1 VFSVVRVSF
10 RVNGE
15 RVEFDVAPSE
25 LLINTLRNRLGLTSV
40 KYSCGIG
47 ECGNCT
53 VLVNGEPV
61 LACLTLTVDVDGREV
76 LTVEGLSSNGL
87 TDVQRAFIEEGAI
100 QCGYCTPAFVVMAE
114 YLLRVKP
121 NPTLEDMR
129 EYLKGVL
136 CRCTGYI
143 NILKAVARA
152 ARYRLKGQVSNPNES
167 TS

>member
-1 VFSVVRVSF
+1 VESSVVRVSF

-15 RVEFDVAPSE
+15 PVELDVSPRE
-25 LLINTLRNRLGLTSV
+25 LLINTLRSRLGLTSV
-40 KYSCGIG
+40 KYGCGIG

-61 LACLTLTVDVDGREV
+61 LACLTLTVDVDGKEV
-76 LTVEGLSSNGL
+76 TTVEGLSRSGL

-100 QCGYCTPAFVVMAE
+100 QCGYCTPSFVIMAE
-114 YLLRVKP
+114 YLLREVP
-121 NPTLEDMR
+121 NPALSDVR

-143 NILKAVARA
+143 NIFRAVLKAAK
-152 ARYRLKGQVSNPNES
+152 YRSRR
-167 TS
+167 

>member
-1 VFSVVRVSF
+1 MVRVSF

-15 RVEFDVAPSE
+15 PVELDVSPRE
-25 LLINTLRNRLGLTSV
+25 LLINTLRSRLGLTSV
-40 KYSCGIG
+40 KYGCGIG

-61 LACLTLTVDVDGREV
+61 LACLTLTVDVDGKEV
-76 LTVEGLSSNGL
+76 TTVEGLSGSGL

-100 QCGYCTPAFVVMAE
+100 QCGYCTPSFVIMAE
-114 YLLRVKP
+114 YLLREVP
-121 NPTLEDMR
+121 NPTLSDVR

-143 NILKAVARA
+143 NIFRAVLKAAK
-152 ARYRLKGQVSNPNES
+152 YRSRR
-167 TS
+167 

>member
-1 VFSVVRVSF
+1 MVRVSF

-15 RVEFDVAPSE
+15 PVELDVSPRE
-25 LLINTLRNRLGLTSV
+25 LLINTLRSRLGLTSV
-40 KYSCGIG
+40 KYGCGIG

-61 LACLTLTVDVDGREV
+61 LACLTLTVDVDGKEV
-76 LTVEGLSSNGL
+76 TTVEGLSRSGL

-100 QCGYCTPAFVVMAE
+100 QCGYCTPSFVIMAE
-114 YLLRVKP
+114 YLLREVP
-121 NPTLEDMR
+121 NPALSDVR

-143 NILKAVARA
+143 NIFRAVLKAAK
-152 ARYRLKGQVSNPNES
+152 YRSRR
-167 TS
+167 

>member
-1 VFSVVRVSF
+1 VEGSVVRVSF

-15 RVEFDVAPSE
+15 PVELDVSPRE
-25 LLINTLRNRLGLTSV
+25 LLINTLRSRLGLTSV
-40 KYSCGIG
+40 KYGCGIG

-61 LACLTLTVDVDGREV
+61 LACLTLTVDVDGKEV
-76 LTVEGLSSNGL
+76 TTVEGLSRDGL

-100 QCGYCTPAFVVMAE
+100 QCGYCTPSFVIMAE
-114 YLLRVKP
+114 YLLREVP
-121 NPTLEDMR
+121 NPTLSDVR

-143 NILKAVARA
+143 NIFRAVLKAAK
-152 ARYRLKGQVSNPNES
+152 YRSRR
-167 TS
+167 

>member
-1 VFSVVRVSF
+1 VESSVVRVSL

-15 RVEFDVAPSE
+15 PVELDVPPRE
-25 LLINTLRNRLGLTSV
+25 LLINTLRSRLGLTSV
-40 KYSCGIG
+40 KYGCGIG

-61 LACLTLTVDVDGREV
+61 LACLTLTVDVDGKEV
-76 LTVEGLSSNGL
+76 TTVEGLSGSGL

-100 QCGYCTPAFVVMAE
+100 QCGYCTPSFVIMAE
-114 YLLRVKP
+114 YLLREVP
-121 NPTLEDMR
+121 NPTLSDVR

-143 NILKAVARA
+143 NIFRAVLKAAK
-152 ARYRLKGQVSNPNES
+152 YRSRR
-167 TS
+167 

>member
-1 VFSVVRVSF
+1 VEGSVVRVSF

-15 RVEFDVAPSE
+15 PVELDVSPRE
-25 LLINTLRNRLGLTSV
+25 LLINTLRSRLGLTSV
-40 KYSCGIG
+40 KYGCGIG

-61 LACLTLTVDVDGREV
+61 LACLTLTVDVDGKEV
-76 LTVEGLSSNGL
+76 TTVEGLSGSGL

-100 QCGYCTPAFVVMAE
+100 QCGYCTPSFVIMAE
-114 YLLRVKP
+114 YLLREVP
-121 NPTLEDMR
+121 NPTLSDVR

-143 NILKAVARA
+143 NIFRAVLKAAK
-152 ARYRLKGQVSNPNES
+152 YRSRR
-167 TS
+167 

>member
-1 VFSVVRVSF
+1 VVRVSF

-15 RVEFDVAPSE
+15 PVELDVSPRE
-25 LLINTLRNRLGLTSV
+25 LLINTLRSRLGLTSV
-40 KYSCGIG
+40 KYGCGIG

-61 LACLTLTVDVDGREV
+61 LACLTLTVDVDGKEV
-76 LTVEGLSSNGL
+76 TTVEGLSGSGL

-100 QCGYCTPAFVVMAE
+100 QCGYCTPSFVVMAE
-114 YLLRVKP
+114 YLLREVP
-121 NPTLEDMR
+121 NPTLSDVR

-143 NILKAVARA
+143 NIFRAVLKAAK
-152 ARYRLKGQVSNPNES
+152 YRSRR
-167 TS
+167 

>member
-1 VFSVVRVSF
+1 VEGSVVRVSF

-15 RVEFDVAPSE
+15 PVELDVPPRE
-25 LLINTLRNRLGLTSV
+25 LLINTLRSRLGLTSV
-40 KYSCGIG
+40 KYGCGIG

-61 LACLTLTVDVDGREV
+61 LACLTLTVDVDGKEV
-76 LTVEGLSSNGL
+76 TTVEGLSGSGL

-100 QCGYCTPAFVVMAE
+100 QCGYCTPSFVIMAE
-114 YLLRVKP
+114 YLLREVP
-121 NPTLEDMR
+121 NPTLSDVR

-143 NILKAVARA
+143 NIFRAFLKAAK
-152 ARYRLKGQVSNPNES
+152 YRSRR
-167 TS
+167 

>member
-1 VFSVVRVSF
+1 MVRVSF

-15 RVEFDVAPSE
+15 PVELDVPPRE
-25 LLINTLRNRLGLTSV
+25 LLINTLRSRLGLTSV
-40 KYSCGIG
+40 KYGCGIG

-61 LACLTLTVDVDGREV
+61 LACLTLTVDVDGKEV
-76 LTVEGLSSNGL
+76 TTVEGLSGSGL

-100 QCGYCTPAFVVMAE
+100 QCGYCTPSFVIMAE
-114 YLLRVKP
+114 YLLREVP
-121 NPTLEDMR
+121 NPTLGDVR

-143 NILKAVARA
+143 NIFRAVLKAAK
-152 ARYRLKGQVSNPNES
+152 YRSRR
-167 TS
+167 